1 MKKTTLFLFL
11 LFLSIGA
18 MAQVNYTPT
27 NTGAKTNTGRNM
39 TSVVLGSTSY
49 SLASNETGQCY
60 VDKYD
65 ALTFCVEAGKSYNLE
80 INTGGSWIHGFV
92 FVDFAKD
99 GFTASVTESWKPAE
113 DLVAYSFYNNNG
125 SSDAS
130 GYNSVGATING
141 DDRNRPAIPSWTVPA
156 DMKPGEYRVRFK
168 LDWCNID
175 PDGDKDGKFNDFMA
189 NGGQILD
196 AKLVVLDKSEL
207 QALITEAEELLSKV
221 SEAQKTVGEELDI
234 TGKISSNAAQNKD
247 DGNSGGTYNTD
258 DGAGIAGLT
267 DNNPE
272 TYFHSRWS
280 GTAVNADHYLQI
292 DLGENDKLSDF
303 CFEYATRET
312 DNPNLTSPAPLAIEV
327 RVSVNGSNFG
337 NPIAVFTKDANGLPT
352 HADLGATWRS
362 DVISATE
369 DIRYIRLTVTDS
381 KGPGD
386 DTWNNHH
393 FFAMGTL
400 NIYPASTT
408 YSVKEGY
415 SNVITVENVEDA
427 IAALAAAN
435 SANNGTITL
444 DELNNATNTL
454 NAALNALRVVYTYTL
469 NVTSAGW
476 ASLYLDFPAAIPDFG
491 GEDEEA
497 GVYIVTGVK
506 EDNWLNLVKVDE
518 GVLPANTGVIV
529 KAAQGTYEFKYSA
542 EDAADVS
549 ANILKGTV
557 KDEYIEGK
565 AYVLGNKNGIGFYQA
580 ELNKNATGNDG
591 TTHFKNN
598 AYKSYLLATDIPATL
613 SRSAGFRFSFGGTT
627 AVEEVEMR
635 NEREEIYDL
644 TGRRLS
650 EITKPGIYII
660 NGNKVLVK

>member
-1 MKKTTLFLFL
+1 
-11 LFLSIGA
+11 

-92 FVDFAKD
+92 FVDFGKD
-99 GFTASVTESWKPAE
+99 GFTASVTDSWKPAE

-125 SSDAS
+125 DSDES

-141 DDRNRPAIPSWTVPA
+141 NNRNRPAIPSWTVPA
-156 DMKPGEYRVRFK
+156 DMAPGEYRVRFK

-221 SEAQKTVGEELDI
+221 SEAQKTVGEEFDI
-234 TGKISSNAAQNKD
+234 TGKISSNAAQNPG
-247 DGNSGGTYNTD
+247 DGNTGGTN
-258 DGAGIAGLT
+258 DGAGIAGLV
-267 DNNPE
+267 DNDPE
-272 TYFHSRWS
+272 TYFHSRWG
-280 GTAVNADHYLQI
+280 GTTVNADHYLQI
-292 DLGENDKLSDF
+292 DLGEDGKLSDF
-303 CFEYATRET
+303 CFEYATRKT
-312 DNPNLTSPAPLAIEV
+312 NDANQTSPAPLAIEV
-327 RVSVNGSNFG
+327 RVSEDGSNFG

-352 HADLGATWRS
+352 HADLGATLWRS

-381 KGPGD
+381 KGPGS

-427 IAALAAAN
+427 ITALAAAN

-444 DELNNATNTL
+444 DELNNATNNL

-469 NVTSAGW
+469 NVTSAEW
-476 ASLYLDFPAAIPDFG
+476 ATLYLDFPATIPA
-491 GEDEEA
+491 EVEA
-497 GVYIVTGVK
+497 YTVTKVNDGYVTLTQVK
-506 EDNWLNLVKVDE
+506 

-529 KAAQGTYEFKYSA
+529 KAAENDYTFAYSTD
-542 EDAADVS
+542 EAADVTG
-549 ANILKGTV
+549 NLLKGTV
-557 KDEYIEGK
+557 TDKNIEGE
-565 AYVLGNKNGIGFYQA
+565 AYVLGKVDGEVGLYKAAMTGTSWKNNANKAYLPMSAVANKSAEFFGFDW
-580 ELNKNATGNDG
+580 DG
-591 TTHFKNN
+591 TTGI
-598 AYKSYLLATDIPATL
+598 D
-613 SRSAGFRFSFGGTT
+613 
-627 AVEEVEMR
+627 EMTEQR
-635 NEREEIYDL
+635 AESKEIYDL
-644 TGRRLS
+644 TGRKVETIS
-650 EITKPGIYII
+650 APGIYIV
-660 NGNKVLVK
+660 GGKKVLVK

>member
-1 MKKTTLFLFL
+1 MS
-11 LFLSIGA
+11 LFLSVGA

-65 ALTFCVEAGKSYNLE
+65 ALTFYVEAGKSYNLE

-113 DLVAYSFYNNNG
+113 DLVAYSFYNNG
-125 SSDAS
+125 GDSDES

-141 DDRNRPAIPSWTVPA
+141 DNRNRPAIPSWTVPA
-156 DMKPGEYRVRFK
+156 DMAPGEYRVRFK

-221 SEAQKTVGEELDI
+221 SEAQKNVGEELDI
-234 TGKISSNAAQNKD
+234 TGKISSNAAQNPG
-247 DGNSGGTYNTD
+247 DGNTGGSN
-258 DGAGIAGLT
+258 DGAGIAGLV

-272 TYFHSRWS
+272 TYFHSRWG
-280 GTAVNADHYLQI
+280 GTTVNADHYLQI
-292 DLGENDKLSDF
+292 DLGENGKLSDF
-303 CFEYATRET
+303 CFEYATRKT
-312 DNPNLTSPAPLAIEV
+312 DNANQTSPAPLAIEV
-327 RVSVNGSNFG
+327 RVSEDGSNFG

-352 HADLGATWRS
+352 HDDLGATLWRS

-381 KGPGD
+381 KGPD
-386 DTWNNHH
+386 NDTWNNHH

-435 SANNGTITL
+435 SANNSTITL
-444 DELNNATNTL
+444 DELNNATNNL

-476 ASLYLDFPAAIPDFG
+476 ATLYLDFPATIPAFDG
-491 GEDEEA
+491 DDA
-497 GVYIVTGVK
+497 GAYIVTGVK
-506 EDNWLNLVKVDE
+506 DGNWLNLEKVE
-518 GVLPANTGVIV
+518 GVLPANTGIIV
-529 KAAQGTYEFKYSA
+529 KANQGDYTFTYSTDE
-542 EDAADVS
+542 AADVTK
-549 ANILKGTV
+549 NLLKGTIATTSV
-557 KDEYIEGK
+557 EGE
-565 AYVLGNKNGIGFYQA
+565 AYVLGYADEGRTEVVFGKAKMNGTSWVNNANKAYLPASVANGAASYSFRFG
-580 ELNKNATGNDG
+580 EG
-591 TTHFKNN
+591 TTGIEN
-598 AYKSYLLATDIPATL
+598 
-613 SRSAGFRFSFGGTT
+613 
-627 AVEEVEMR
+627 VEVE
-635 NEREEIYDL
+635 NEVKTIFDL
-644 TGRRLS
+644 TGRRV
-650 EITKPGIYII
+650 EAITAPGIYIV
-660 NGNKVLVK
+660 NGKKVLVK